1 MTRRSILTAVTGI
14 LAALTTKVKGAK
26 TPEKFD
32 INRVRPDDL
41 LHKARFTDHL
51 SLARKSPDDLLG
63 EAASLISEKMNEILA
78 SEGLHTCVHWT
89 NIASTID
96 NPLLDNGRF
105 YITVYK
111 KKTVA

>member
-14 LAALTTKVKGAK
+14 LAALTTKVK
-26 TPEKFD
+26 
-32 INRVRPDDL
+32 
-41 LHKARFTDHL
+41 
-51 SLARKSPDDLLG
+51 
-63 EAASLISEKMNEILA
+63 
-78 SEGLHTCVHWT
+78 
-89 NIASTID
+89 STID